1 MSINPSERMAPSRGQ
16 DSSFDYIIKC
26 LRIFSSWNYIIFTHG
41 NLWALQVAL
50 VVKNLPAIAGD
61 MRDMRSVPR

>member
-1 MSINPSERMAPSRGQ
+1 MSSNPSERMAPSRGQ

-41 NLWALQVAL
+41 NQVAL

-61 MRDMRSVPR
+61 VRDTRSVPR